1 MSPSKHETV
10 LGMGMSAA
18 AALCWDRCVSA
29 QPWAPTM
36 GRCCLHSPGG
46 VTSHQHLPK
55 TRTSSRRHT
64 LAHHLCGSWSFQCPP
79 GYPGPFLLS
88 CSPGGWHLAYT
99 DAFPQVQGFALLFG
113 KLPRLLSA
121 YFSCL
126 LMSLWKAA
134 RPSDVSA
141 TSTSFV

>member
-1 MSPSKHETV
+1 MRQSLGWGCQQLQHCVGTDASVPSPEHLPWE
-10 LGMGMSAA
+10 GAA
-18 AALCWDRCVSA
+18 CN
-29 QPWAPTM
+29 
-36 GRCCLHSPGG
+36 SPGG

-55 TRTSSRRHT
+55 TKTSSRRHT
-64 LAHHLCGSWSFQCPP
+64 LAHHLCGSCSFQCPP

-88 CSPGGWHLAYT
+88 FSPGGWHLAYT

-141 TSTSFV
+141 TSASFV